1 MKTLLQAVFAVPLIL
16 TMLLLPVLAL
26 ADECETIIVTTPD
39 NSKLRCEVCG
49 GVTMRCFPI

>member
-49 GVTMRCFPI
+49 G